1 VASCGLLSPDTVNVD
16 RLRFRDWAGIKLMV
30 YFCQEVIA
38 GSWFGSVFGCLFVPG
53 HKFVVKFPTR
63 IDCFVDSIVR
73 FV

>member
-1 VASCGLLSPDTVNVD
+1 
-16 RLRFRDWAGIKLMV
+16 
-30 YFCQEVIA
+30 VIA